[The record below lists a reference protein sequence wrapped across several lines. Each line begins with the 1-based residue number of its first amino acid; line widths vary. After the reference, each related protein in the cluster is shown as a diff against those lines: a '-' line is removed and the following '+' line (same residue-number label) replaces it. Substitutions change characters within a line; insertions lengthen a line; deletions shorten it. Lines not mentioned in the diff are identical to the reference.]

1 MFQFNFDFD
10 EGADEVMITDL
21 ITNVSSGPT
30 GVDDA
35 PLSSQQTAQPFSELS
50 LDSLLEALPTQIS
63 YSLLTV
69 PLSDGKDLKL
79 ARRDLFDARFQL
91 ISEGTGDPETTDQIF
106 ETQSST
112 STDSAL
118 QFLDNPSDLVP
129 LVYEGG
135 LKTWECSL
143 DLAGYLNIIG
153 YGSNTRGTRIL
164 ELGCGTAVPTLYI
177 LHEILSSRPAGKT
190 ETHIHLQDYNASV
203 LQLVTMPNVVLAWY
217 NSPAADE
224 YRNSDSHESVDSELN
239 MTPQLFSAFKTSLGN
254 YGVYL
259 RFFAG
264 SWDTFDLSST
274 GGRYNLVL
282 TSETIYHPKSLSSLI
297 RVMRDA
303 CVAPDQGVD
312 EDSHQ
317 YLCLVAAKT
326 VYFGVGGGISEFIRC
341 VEVMTGKQVSRS
353 QVETVWDK
361 STGVSRKVMSVR
373 WAHQ

>member
-1 MFQFNFDFD
+1 MFRFNFDFD
-10 EGADEVMITDL
+10 EGADEVIITDF
-21 ITNVSSGPT
+21 TNVSPKPVE
-30 GVDDA
+30 VDDA
-35 PLSSQQTAQPFSELS
+35 PLPSQQAAQPFLELS
-50 LDSLLEALPTQIS
+50 LDSLLEVLPTQIS

-69 PLSDGKDLKL
+69 PLSDGNDLKL

-91 ISEGTGDPETTDQIF
+91 ISEGTGDPETTDQKS
-106 ETQSST
+106 EPKST
-112 STDSAL
+112 TDSAL

-129 LVYEGG
+129 FVYEGG
-135 LKTWECSL
+135 LKTWECSI
-143 DLAGYLNIIG
+143 DLAGYLNSTG

-177 LHEILSSRPAGKT
+177 LQEIFSSQPAGEP

-217 NSPAADE
+217 NSPAANE
-224 YRNSDSHESVDSELN
+224 YRNSESYESTDSELN

-254 YGVYL
+254 YGVNL

-282 TSETIYHPKSLSSLI
+282 TSETIYHLKSLFSLI
-297 RVMRDA
+297 RLMRGA
-303 CVAPDQGVD
+303 CVAPLGDVS
-312 EDSHQ
+312 EDVHQ

-326 VYFGVGGGISEFIRC
+326 VYFGVGGGIAEFVRC
-341 VEVMTGKQVSRS
+341 VEEMTSEKATRS
-353 QVETVWDK
+353 QVEVVWDK
-361 STGVSRKVMSVR
+361 SIGVSRKVMSVR